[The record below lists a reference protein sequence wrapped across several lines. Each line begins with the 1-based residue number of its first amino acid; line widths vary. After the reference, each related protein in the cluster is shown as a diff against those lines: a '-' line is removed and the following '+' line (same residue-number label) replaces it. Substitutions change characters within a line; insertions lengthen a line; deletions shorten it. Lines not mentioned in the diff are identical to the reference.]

1 MRKIIHIDMDCFFA
15 AIEMRDNPA
24 LRDVPMAVGG
34 RPDARGVIATANYP
48 ARKFGVRSA
57 MASAYALRLCPHL
70 IIVRTDIRKYAE
82 VSQTIHEIFAE
93 FSNLI
98 EPLSLD
104 EAFLDVTD
112 NQDFHGSA
120 TLIANEIRRRIFQE
134 TGLTASAGVA
144 PNKFLAKVASDI
156 NKPDGIK
163 VIPPHEID
171 AFMHT
176 LPVAR
181 IPGVGPVTQERM
193 KTLGIHTCLDLQ
205 KRSLEE
211 LTRHFGNSAPRLFD
225 LCRGI
230 DHRPVRPERE
240 PKSISTETTYPED
253 LPTLGDCIQALPP
266 LLTSLKRRL
275 ARKQQKYETP
285 IRGIFV
291 KIKFNDFQQTTLERT
306 GLTDLSLHNFASL
319 LEAAFERGQR
329 PVRLL
334 GLGVRLDPEPDDAP
348 QQLELPLDFP

>member
-70 IIVRTDIRKYAE
+70 IIVRTDIRKYAD

-93 FSNLI
+93 LSNLI
-98 EPLSLD
+98 EPPPLD

-156 NKPDGIK
+156 NKP
-163 VIPPHEID
+163 
-171 AFMHT
+171 
-176 LPVAR
+176 
-181 IPGVGPVTQERM
+181 
-193 KTLGIHTCLDLQ
+193 
-205 KRSLEE
+205 
-211 LTRHFGNSAPRLFD
+211 
-225 LCRGI
+225 
-230 DHRPVRPERE
+230 
-240 PKSISTETTYPED
+240 
-253 LPTLGDCIQALPP
+253 
-266 LLTSLKRRL
+266 
-275 ARKQQKYETP
+275 
-285 IRGIFV
+285 
-291 KIKFNDFQQTTLERT
+291 
-306 GLTDLSLHNFASL
+306 
-319 LEAAFERGQR
+319 
-329 PVRLL
+329 
-334 GLGVRLDPEPDDAP
+334 
-348 QQLELPLDFP
+348 